1 MIKRIAKWILKM
13 VDVDVKLDGDV
24 VTIRIELAG
33 VQLVEWSIDL
43 IKEPEGVTRGK
54 KTKTT

>member
-43 IKEPEGVTRGK
+43 IKEPQGVTRGK
-54 KTKTT
+54 KTKG